1 MLNKIIKLN
10 TLNHTRIC
18 RKFALTY
25 PTLIPLIISL
35 SSYYD
40 SNKSISTVHISG
52 DNFRNFS
59 TVLFN
64 NSTLPFTFINSE
76 NISFD
81 IPPNSIP
88 GYYPIQISNEGNSS
102 NIVFYDLI
110 I

>member
-1 MLNKIIKLN
+1 MLSIIKLN

-25 PTLIPLIISL
+25 PILIPLIISL

-40 SNKSISTVHISG
+40 NTKQINTIHISG
-52 DNFRNFS
+52 DNFRIFS
-59 TVLFN
+59 TVLFD
-64 NSTLPFTFINSE
+64 NSSIPFTFINSE

-81 IPPNSIP
+81 VPRNLS
-88 GYYPIQISNEGNSS
+88 GSYPIQILNEGNSS
-102 NIVFYDLI
+102 NVVFYDLI